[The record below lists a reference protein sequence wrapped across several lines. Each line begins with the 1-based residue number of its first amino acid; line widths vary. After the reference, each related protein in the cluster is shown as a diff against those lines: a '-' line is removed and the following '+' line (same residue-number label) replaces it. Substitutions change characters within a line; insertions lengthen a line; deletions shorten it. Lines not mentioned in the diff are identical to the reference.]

1 MIATDPLSLVF
12 LACFVFAG
20 TFLVLSTVLGV
31 GHGHALHLGGH
42 AVGHTPHVL
51 HGVHVGG
58 HSGHA
63 AVHTD
68 AAQSTSAD
76 IAASPFQSLR
86 TLFDNGLNLYSVLTL
101 LLIFGLLGYLLH
113 NVAHA
118 GDVLTLLV
126 ALAFGVGSGLAIG
139 GMMSRVLSAGGGGEL
154 TADSSRLEGR
164 LGAVSMA
171 IRADGLGEVIFTGGN
186 GARQSAGARSY
197 GGEPIAAGTEIVI
210 LSAQGGIVTVQP
222 WDAFMVSVRAGN
234 QPALEAIE

>member
-1 MIATDPLSLVF
+1 MIATDPLSLMF

-42 AVGHTPHVL
+42 AIGHTPHVL
-51 HGVHVGG
+51 HGVHAGG

-63 AVHTD
+63 TTHTD
-68 AAQSTSAD
+68 AAQSPSAEV
-76 IAASPFQSLR
+76 AASPLQSLR

-113 NVAHA
+113 NVAHL
-118 GDVLTLLV
+118 GDILTLV
-126 ALAFGVGSGLAIG
+126 LAIGFGAGSGLAIG
-139 GMMSRVLSAGGGGEL
+139 GLMSRVLSAGGGGEL

-164 LGAVSMA
+164 LGTVSIA

-186 GARQSAGARSY
+186 GARQSAGARGY
-197 GGEPIAAGTEIVI
+197 GGEAIAAGTEIVI
-210 LSAQGGIVTVQP
+210 LSARGGIVTVQP
-222 WDAFMVSVRAGN
+222 WDAFMVSVRAGDS
-234 QPALEAIE
+234 PALEAIE